1 MSLHAVFESLATI
14 ALCGWAFIA
23 WLLMGR
29 VARCLGT
36 GRLQVLGGVA
46 LAGWLLGR

>member
-29 VARCLGT
+29 VDRCLGT
-36 GRLQVLGGVA
+36 GSLQVLGGVA